1 MCSKWVAN
9 YWTNHDRLTTS
20 TKGQKVKG
28 SCMINQNET
37 IWFPLPSP
45 QFLTSPSFLSNGT
58 LGKLVKGTYIFV
70 DISLFNN
77 CQTAKSNL
85 CLL

>member
-28 SCMINQNET
+28 SCMINQDET
-37 IWFPLPSP
+37 IWFPLDPLSP
-45 QFLTSPSFLSNGT
+45 IPYFSFIP
-58 LGKLVKGTYIFV
+58 KQW
-70 DISLFNN
+70 DIKKISERNIH
-77 CQTAKSNL
+77 L
-85 CLL
+85 C